1 MLLSPFDFCLI
12 CLVSFFLTFLLF
24 FVVFV
29 TLMINIMLVL
39 HVTVQALETIYI
51 EMAMGRIG
59 PLIIK
64 IIWNNICVLSL
75 DLVELFASIS
85 SYHFLDFLF
94 KIFPVRWM

>member
-51 EMAMGRIG
+51 EMA
-59 PLIIK
+59 IIK

-75 DLVELFASIS
+75 DLVELFAPIS